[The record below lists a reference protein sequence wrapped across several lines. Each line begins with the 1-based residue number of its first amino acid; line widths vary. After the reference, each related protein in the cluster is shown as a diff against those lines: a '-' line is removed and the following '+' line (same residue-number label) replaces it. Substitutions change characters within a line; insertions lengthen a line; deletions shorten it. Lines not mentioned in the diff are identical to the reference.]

1 MADGEACGALMLKQ
15 QEEALRGDVRRPVPA
30 RLFRSTSV
38 LPQTTALDVWA
49 VGGRWFAKF
58 EDRNEEGRTSVLPQ
72 TTALDV
78 WAAVGGRWFAK
89 FEGCVQA
96 YVEGKK

>member
-49 VGGRWFAKF
+49 
-58 EDRNEEGRTSVLPQ
+58 
-72 TTALDV
+72 
-78 WAAVGGRWFAK
+78 AVGGRWFAK